1 MYFLRPIVYICP
13 VTKNT
18 MKLRE
23 IAVPVIHAHAKTGE
37 PITDY
42 YYASPVEAAKK
53 RVRLLEAPAKYSKK
67 FAYAN
72 LLLMIGDDFEN
83 RVCCYAPNTW
93 KGGSKAIAK
102 MWREAGFEVEQRA
115 ATEGEVQAYLA
126 KEKSI

>member
-1 MYFLRPIVYICP
+1 MFFHMAIAYICP
-13 VTKNT
+13 VTKQT
-18 MKLRE
+18 MKHTE
-23 IAVPVIHAHAKTGE
+23 IAVPVIHAHARTGE

-72 LLLMIGDDFEN
+72 LMLMIGDDFEN
-83 RVCCYAPNTW
+83 RACRYVPHLW
-93 KGGSKAIAK
+93 KTDIAK
-102 MWREAGFEVEQRA
+102 MWREAGFEVEQRT
-115 ATEGEVQAYLA
+115 ATEEEVQAYIA

>member
-13 VTKNT
+13 VTKHN
-18 MKLRE
+18 MKHTE
-23 IAVPVIHAHAKTGE
+23 IAVPVIHAHARTGE

-42 YYASPVEAAKK
+42 YYASPEQAAKK

-72 LLLMIGDDFEN
+72 LLLMIGDEFEN
-83 RVCCYAPNTW
+83 RVCCYAPKSW
-93 KGGSKAIAK
+93 VGGSEAIAK
-102 MWREAGFEVEQRA
+102 MWREAGFEVEQRV
-115 ATEGEVQAYLA
+115 ATEEEIKAYLA